1 MRVGVRSVRIFLY
14 GINRDSWLVRLHGSL
29 TTRSRPETSISIICH
44 SSLDKMQSQDRT
56 GHEVCV
62 IRISCMI
69 RVFVRVT
76 YVTASSPRVSS
87 SCRTLASVC
96 VCVCIYIKV
105 ACNLELPCNKQP
117 CSRSLRQLAP
127 SFSPTLIILPFIIR
141 RNDTSSVSWTSSC
154 LLGGTLCRNHALLP
168 CFIVVVESQPPLLS
182 SPPWNSNLSRVKD
195 QQHCFQLNF

>member
-1 MRVGVRSVRIFLY
+1 MGLIAIR
-14 GINRDSWLVRLHGSL
+14 GSYVFTDPL

-62 IRISCMI
+62 IRMSCMI
-69 RVFVRVT
+69 RIFVRVT

-87 SCRTLASVC
+87 SRRTLAPVCLCVCAGVC
-96 VCVCIYIKV
+96 VYIKV
-105 ACNLELPCNKQP
+105 ACNLELPCDKQP
-117 CSRSLRQLAP
+117 CSRSLCQLAP

-154 LLGGTLCRNHALLP
+154 LLGGTICRNHALLP
-168 CFIVVVESQPPLLS
+168 CSVVVVESQPP
-182 SPPWNSNLSRVKD
+182 WNSSSSRVKTSSFD
-195 QQHCFQLNF
+195 FN